1 MKKFIINIGLF
12 SVFSILFY
20 VIVMPLWS
28 SFLPFYM
35 SKNVRSCMGC
45 YGHTFTRMQDAKKT
59 TDVDVLIVGSS
70 HAYRG
75 IDPRVLKEYGITAF
89 NLGSSAQTPINTKIL
104 LHQYLDQIKPKMV
117 IYEAYAGTLGIDGV
131 ESSLDLLSNN
141 QIDYN
146 SIKMTNEVHNLLAY
160 NTLIFSGFRQTFGL
174 NKNFKEAII
183 QGDDTYISPTG
194 YVETKFRKNILKD
207 ESVNNWKL
215 YETQKRDFIDNINY
229 IKSKD
234 IDVYIIQAP
243 ITQKLYNSKLNHK
256 EVDTFLGNL
265 SDYKNYQGK
274 LILNDTIDFYDSNHM
289 NHNAVKIFS
298 ELLARDVNLIFKKND
313 RSIN

>member
-20 VIVMPLWS
+20 VIVMPFWS
-28 SFLPFYM
+28 SVLPFYM

-59 TDVDVLIVGSS
+59 TDVDALIVGSS

-117 IYEAYAGTLGIDGV
+117 IYEAYAGTLNIDGV

-141 QIDYN
+141 KIDYN

-183 QGDDTYISPTG
+183 QGNDTYISPTG
-194 YVETKFRKNILKD
+194 YVETKFRKNIF
-207 ESVNNWKL
+207 NNENIDSWNL
-215 YETQKRDFIDNINY
+215 LENQKVELANNIAY
-229 IKSKD
+229 IKSKG
-234 IDVYIIQAP
+234 VKVFIIQTP
-243 ITQKLYNSKLNHK
+243 ITQTFYKSIKNNK
-256 EVDTFLGNL
+256 EVDDYLSTLGK
-265 SDYKNYQGK
+265 YKSYQHAVD
-274 LILNDTIDFYDSNHM
+274 LNDSIDFYDNNHL
-289 NHNAVKIFS
+289 NQIAVEKFNKM
-298 ELLARDVNLIFKKND
+298 LALDIKKNLKE
-313 RSIN
+313 